1 MITRKPNKKSWG
13 WNVDL
18 GLVSLRTAQ
27 ANQTHENI
35 CSSQMFLQTMIA
47 GKPNKKFWGK
57 KIDFSPVSLHTA
69 QPNLTQVNIYSP
81 LIFFVDDDHT
91 H

>member
-1 MITRKPNKKSWG
+1 
-13 WNVDL
+13 
-18 GLVSLRTAQ
+18 
-27 ANQTHENI
+27 
-35 CSSQMFLQTMIA
+35 MFLQTMIA

-81 LIFFVDDDHT
+81 LILLWMMIARKLDKKFWGQNVDLGLLSSRAV
-91 H
+91 